1 MILSDAASTIELQSA
16 AILEHIGLNT
26 VGTKSAILRET
37 TIACVTLSHIRKQNL
52 VNKEACNHVGCVPRP
67 EGPHQNQF
75 MHHRLDDIS
84 PPLLCVGDVHASLQP
99 DCHHSPVRWKPH

>member
-26 VGTKSAILRET
+26 VGTKSAILHV
-37 TIACVTLSHIRKQNL
+37 IACVTLSLLETNL
-52 VNKEACNHVGCVPRP
+52 VNKEACNYVGCVPWP

-75 MHHRLDDIS
+75 MHHRLHDIS
-84 PPLLCVGDVHASLQP
+84 PPLLCIGDVHASLQP
-99 DCHHSPVRWKPH
+99 DSHHPPVRWKPH